1 VNPALRRLLTSLPAW
16 PLALVLV
23 AGIGAVAALT
33 ADAPPRN
40 VRSNPLVYAN
50 GESRPGGQ
58 WSVLCI
64 DGVAYLE
71 VLLPPA
77 YEDEPVRRV
86 SVLPKLRANRLP
98 ETCKVPTAREAE

>member
-1 VNPALRRLLTSLPAW
+1 MNAYLRRVLTSPPVW

-33 ADAPPRN
+33 ADGPLWNARG
-40 VRSNPLVYAN
+40 NPLVYAN
-50 GESRPGGQ
+50 GESRPDGQ

-71 VLLPPA
+71 VALPVARNGEPA
-77 YEDEPVRRV
+77 LQFGVV
-86 SVLPKLRANRLP
+86 PKLRGNGLP
-98 ETCKVPTAREAE
+98 DTCTVPTARGAK